1 MPAPYLTKNL
11 WPDFTLAET
20 TYSFAHL
27 AEQYLTVVDSAG
39 QERRIIATFTDHVF
53 TRDRLTSD
61 VIEHAFPGCSRG
73 VGFVCSERHA
83 LSLQL
88 PTLLPNICSSKVW
101 NLTGADRYAQVPVV
115 THEDEEALY
124 AIIFTLD
131 KVKGLPFHLHLMV
144 RSAYLCR
151 EKAPDT
157 FGEVKFK
164 HLVRLRLENKH
175 PARVYSAGRKKPIM
189 P

>member
-1 MPAPYLTKNL
+1 
-11 WPDFTLAET
+11 
-20 TYSFAHL
+20 
-27 AEQYLTVVDSAG
+27 VVDSAG

-101 NLTGADRYAQVPVV
+101 NLTGADRYAQVQVV

-131 KVKGLPFHLHLMV
+131 KV

-175 PARVYSAGRKKPIM
+175 PARVYSAARKKPIM

>member
-1 MPAPYLTKNL
+1 MQSGRGICLFRAPRSVATIA
-11 WPDFTLAET
+11 DAVAE
-20 TYSFAHL
+20 HL
-27 AEQYLTVVDSAG
+27 LVESMEPHWSGPVRPGAG
-39 QERRIIATFTDHVF
+39 
-53 TRDRLTSD
+53 
-61 VIEHAFPGCSRG
+61 G
-73 VGFVCSERHA
+73 
-83 LSLQL
+83 
-88 PTLLPNICSSKVW
+88 
-101 NLTGADRYAQVPVV
+101 
-115 THEDEEALY
+115 HEDEEALY

-131 KVKGLPFHLHLMV
+131 KV

-175 PARVYSAGRKKPIM
+175 PARVYSAARKKPIM

>member
-115 THEDEEALY
+115 MKTRKPSTPS
-124 AIIFTLD
+124 FSRWT
-131 KVKGLPFHLHLMV
+131 
-144 RSAYLCR
+144 RSGQR
-151 EKAPDT
+151 I
-157 FGEVKFK
+157 
-164 HLVRLRLENKH
+164 
-175 PARVYSAGRKKPIM
+175 SAERRHQTRSER
-189 P
+189 